1 MISVDWKSPDYGAV
15 FAHRMK
21 ALARIRANPESI
33 PELKSY
39 YRDHEAD
46 FISDWGCTLDPR
58 LVEKGMPALIPFVL
72 FPKQREF
79 IDKVK
84 EKWRE
89 GRPLLGEK
97 SRDCGLSYTCVALAC
112 TLGLHHD
119 GFSAGFGSRKAE
131 YVDRSGQPKSL
142 FYKARVFMRNLPIEF
157 RGGWLEWRDGTFMRI
172 TFPETGSVL
181 TGEAGDQ
188 IGRGDR
194 TSMYFVDEAAYL
206 GHAEEIEA
214 SLSMTTNCRIDIS
227 SVHGMNNTFARK
239 RHEGKIEVFVFDW
252 KDDPRKD
259 EAWYAK
265 QREDFDDI
273 VVAQEIDRDYTASVA
288 GIVIPNA
295 WARSCVDA
303 CEKLGID
310 PKGSRT
316 LALDVADEG
325 LDKNAAVGGTGVE
338 VDLVEEWSGKGG
350 DIFETVQRGFDL
362 ADEHRYTDVDYDADG
377 LGAGARGDARV
388 INERRRANKG
398 RQIAF
403 RAFRGSGEVMDP
415 DAPVFPGTAGA
426 PNDVR
431 TNADYFGNRK
441 AQEWWRLRIRCQK
454 THRWVTEGKACHPDE
469 IVSFN
474 SKKIGPILHK
484 VVTELSQ
491 STYRQNDA
499 GKMIV
504 NKTPDGMKSPN
515 LGDGVMIRMSKKGPA
530 PMKIS
535 DDVLA
540 RARMPTRGR

>member
-1 MISVDWKSPDYGAV
+1 MIAVDWKNPDYAAV
-15 FAHRMK
+15 FDHRIEAM
-21 ALARIRANPESI
+21 ARIRAHPEMV
-33 PELKSY
+33 PELKLH
-39 YRDHEAD
+39 YRDNPCD
-46 FISDWGCTLDPR
+46 FISDWGCTFDPR
-58 LVEKGMPALIPFVL
+58 LVEKGLPALIPFVL

-79 IDKVK
+79 IDKVL

-112 TLGLHHD
+112 TLGLFYD
-119 GFSAGFGSRKAE
+119 GFSAGFGSRKSE
-131 YVDRSGQPKSL
+131 YVDRGGQPKSL
-142 FYKARVFMRNLPIEF
+142 FYKARVFMRNLPVEF

-194 TSMYFVDEAAYL
+194 TSMYIVDEAAYL

-214 SLSMTTNCRIDIS
+214 SLSATTNCRIDIS

-259 EAWYAK
+259 QAWYDK
-265 QREDFDDI
+265 QCAELDAV
-273 VVAQEIDRDYTASVA
+273 VVAQEIDRDYTASVS

-295 WARSCVDA
+295 WVRSCIDA
-303 CEKLGID
+303 CEKLGIT
-310 PKGSRT
+310 PTGSRT
-316 LALDVADEG
+316 VALDVADEG
-325 LDKNAAVGGTGVE
+325 HDKNAAVGGIGVE
-338 VDLVEEWSGKGG
+338 IDLVEEWSGKGG
-350 DIFETVQRGFDL
+350 DIFETAQRGFDL
-362 ADEHRYTDVDYDADG
+362 CDEHGYDTIDYDADG
-377 LGAGARGDARV
+377 LGAGVRGDARV
-388 INERRRANKG
+388 INERRRANKA
-398 RQIAF
+398 RQIAV
-403 RAFRGSGEVMDP
+403 RAFWGSGEVIDP
-415 DAPVFPGTAGA
+415 TAAVFPSTPGS
-426 PNDVR
+426 PNDAR

-441 AQEWWRLRIRCQK
+441 AQEWWRLRTRCQK
-454 THRWVTEGKACHPDE
+454 THRWVTEGKKCSPDE

-474 SKKIGPILHK
+474 SKKIGPILHRL
-484 VVTELSQ
+484 VTELSQ
-491 STYRQNDA
+491 PTYRQNDA

-515 LGDGVMIRMSKKGPA
+515 LGDGAMIRLAKKGPA

-535 DDVLA
+535 A
-540 RARMPTRGR
+540 EAMAKAMQRGRR